1 MLAPLVLTGVLGAA
15 LVFQIAALR
24 KAMTDAS
31 QLTATLRA
39 ARKTHRL
46 MVTMQLDAHRYQVLQ
61 DPLVLARYRRVEA
74 TLDERL
80 GELER
85 VAESGPVAADDVGR
99 LRAQRDLL
107 VRHMEKL
114 IGDRGGDDAT
124 QVEMLREGE
133 RLMSEIDQTFDAILG
148 AREEL
153 RDLRARQALS
163 STDRVAWTTA
173 ALTLALGAML
183 AMFVRRQLQ
192 RSAGEYARALE
203 EEKRRTGELAE
214 SEERFRLLVSAVEE
228 YAIYLL
234 DPEGR
239 VMSWNA
245 GAQRIE
251 GYRAE
256 EIVGRS
262 HAIFYPDEEQALG
275 EPARHLAEAAAK
287 GQLRAAGQRVRKGG
301 DRFHAE
307 VAITA
312 LRGPGGR
319 IRGFAWVTHDVTEL
333 KQYQDELLAMT
344 ESLERRVAERT
355 RSLEEANRELEA
367 FTYSVSH
374 DLRAPLRAMQG
385 LATLLAEDYG
395 DQLEDEGREYAC
407 RILRSAERMQALIED
422 LLLYSRLSRAELSVG
437 PVPLGEVIEEALEP
451 LRGEIEAKAGE
462 VIIDGP
468 LPSVMGNRG
477 VLVQVAANLL
487 GNAIKFGRGEPPRV
501 RLRAELQGER
511 TRLWVEDNGIGIAP
525 EHRERI
531 FGVFERLHAA
541 EAYPGTGVGLAIV
554 KRGAERMGGAVGVE
568 SVVGEGS
575 RFWVELALAM
585 EGE

>member
-1 MLAPLVLTGVLGAA
+1 MLTGVLGAA

-24 KAMTDAS
+24 QAMMDTS
-31 QLTATLRA
+31 HLTATLRA
-39 ARKTHRL
+39 ARRTHRL
-46 MVTMQLDAHRYQVLQ
+46 MVTVQLDAHRYQVLQ
-61 DPLVLARYRRVEA
+61 DPLILARSRR
-74 TLDERL
+74 LDAALTERL
-80 GELER
+80 GELEQT
-85 VAESGPVAADDVGR
+85 AKSDPVSIDDVGR
-99 LRAQRDLL
+99 LRVQRASLA
-107 VRHMEKL
+107 RHMDEL
-114 IGDRGGDDAT
+114 LAEHHGEHTAAQAET
-124 QVEMLREGE
+124 LREGE
-133 RLMSEIDQTFDAILG
+133 RLMSEIDQTFDAIIG

-153 RDLRARQALS
+153 RDRRARQALD

-173 ALTLALGAML
+173 ALTLALGGVL

-192 RSAGEYARALE
+192 RSAGEYARVID
-203 EEKRRTGELAE
+203 EEKQRTGELAE

-251 GYRAE
+251 GHRAE

-262 HAIFYPDEEQALG
+262 HALFYLDEEQALG

-287 GQLRAAGQRVRKGG
+287 GQLRFEGWRVRKGG
-301 DRFHAE
+301 ERFHAE

-312 LRGPGGR
+312 LRRPGGQ
-319 IRGFAWVTHDVTEL
+319 IRGFASVTHDVTEL
-333 KQYQDELLAMT
+333 KQYQNELIAMT
-344 ESLERRVAERT
+344 ESLERRVMERT

-385 LATLLAEDYG
+385 LATLLAEEYG
-395 DQLEDEGREYAC
+395 DKLEDDGREYAG

-437 PVPLGEVIEEALEP
+437 PVSLGEVVEEALEP
-451 LRGEIEAKAGE
+451 LRVEVAEKAGE

-501 RLRAELQGER
+501 RVRVEPQGER
-511 TRLWVEDNGIGIAP
+511 VRLWVEDNGIGIAP

-554 KRGAERMGGAVGVE
+554 KRGVERMGGAVGVE
-568 SVVGEGS
+568 SVLGEGS